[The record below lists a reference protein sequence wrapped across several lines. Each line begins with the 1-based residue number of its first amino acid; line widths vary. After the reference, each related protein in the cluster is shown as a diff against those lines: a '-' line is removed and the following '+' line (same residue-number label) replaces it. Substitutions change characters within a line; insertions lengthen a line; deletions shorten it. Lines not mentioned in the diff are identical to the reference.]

1 MTDAAA
7 DGDVIEESNGW
18 RIGHIQDQQY
28 DFFTLLTYL
37 ATDVKMRGSGITD
50 AQTGDDEQWRFKFR
64 RSRAI
69 GGTRDASPV
78 DTAACRCAT
87 APQGSDFLDRSRPP
101 THSGWY
107 DIPHPVRTDPRL
119 RSPLR

>member
-28 DFFTLLTYL
+28 DFFTLLTYI

-50 AQTGDDEQWRFKFR
+50 AQTADDEQWR
-64 RSRAI
+64 
-69 GGTRDASPV
+69 
-78 DTAACRCAT
+78 
-87 APQGSDFLDRSRPP
+87 
-101 THSGWY
+101 
-107 DIPHPVRTDPRL
+107 
-119 RSPLR
+119 